1 MSFWQIMNYVAWAAA
16 ALIYFWLVRDFLQT
30 NKEYDE
36 SILLGTYT
44 EEEFDVAVEEGGQT

>member
-44 EEEFDVAVEEGGQT
+44 EEEFDVAAEEGGQT